1 MAAPQSPVREIHVAV
16 GVIVR
21 EGRVLIARRPDHV
34 HQGGLLEFP
43 GGKVEPGET
52 VQRALVREIAEETG
66 LSLSESSLEP
76 VIGIRH
82 DYGDKRVFLDVW
94 RTSEASGE
102 PEGRE
107 GQPVDWLEPEKLRD
121 QDFPIANRPV
131 IRALRLPG
139 VLAITGAMTASEDGV
154 ASLESGLEQLKAS
167 GATCVVL
174 RAPELSP
181 EDYVR
186 FASKA
191 VAICTEQGLTPIL
204 HGSPEIFDA
213 VPGAGGLHLPWSEAQ
228 ALASRPVP
236 ESVWLGVSCHDAD
249 QLAHAAALGADYATL
264 GPVQPTRSHP
274 GRPAMGWEQFEALVA
289 QAVIPVYA
297 LGGLGPGE
305 EIAARRLGGQG
316 VAGIR
321 FWWRSDR

>member
-1 MAAPQSPVREIHVAV
+1 MAETQSPVREIHVAV

-21 EGRVLIARRPDHV
+21 EDRVLIARRPDHV

-52 VQRALVREIAEETG
+52 VQQALVREIAEETG
-66 LSLSESSLEP
+66 LSLTETSLEP

-107 GQPVDWLEPEKLRD
+107 GQPVDWLAPEQLRD
-121 QDFPIANRPV
+121 QDFPVANRPV

-139 VLAITGAMTASEDGV
+139 VLAITGAMSSPEDGL
-154 ASLESGLEQLKAS
+154 ASLENGLEQLKAS
-167 GATCVVL
+167 RATCVVL

-181 EDYVR
+181 DDYVR
-186 FASKA
+186 FASKS
-191 VAICTEQGLTPIL
+191 VALCTEQGLTPIL
-204 HGSPEIFDA
+204 HGSAEMFDA
-213 VPGAGGLHLPWSEAQ
+213 VPGAGGLHMPWREAQ

-236 ESVWLGVSCHDAD
+236 ESVWLGVSCHDATQLD
-249 QLAHAAALGADYATL
+249 QAAALGADYATL

-274 GRPAMGWEQFEALVA
+274 GRPAMGWEQFEALA
-289 QAVIPVYA
+289 ARAVIPVYA
-297 LGGLGPGE
+297 LGGLGPE
-305 EIAARRLGGQG
+305 EENAARRLGGQG

-321 FWWRSDR
+321 FWWPSGR